1 MYIIIKDGKRYSRLC
16 AQTAYELLEKIGVDG
31 AEITRKCGAKI
42 RKVDSIVKTEDGHY
56 ITNYAA

>member
-16 AQTAYELLEKIGVDG
+16 AQTAYELLEKIGFDG

-42 RKVDSIVKTEDGHY
+42 RMYHKGD
-56 ITNYAA
+56 